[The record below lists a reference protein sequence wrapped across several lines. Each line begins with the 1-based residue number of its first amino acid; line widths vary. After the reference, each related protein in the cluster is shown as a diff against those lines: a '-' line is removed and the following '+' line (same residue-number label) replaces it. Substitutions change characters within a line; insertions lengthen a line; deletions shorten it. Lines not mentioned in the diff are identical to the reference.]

1 MLATPPWPV
10 AVAVALAMLP
20 SAGCTSWT
28 GSIAADSVSL
38 LWFVCMHCHRV
49 VASWCSIQWSR
60 NPCTPPACQL
70 SPTACIDLSRSR
82 TLLRVWTDDRHCRA
96 FIVTQL
102 RRLNLCDSWLMPP
115 VNQALTLINLSMQH
129 AFLFA
134 VSHCWKLKHRPGA
147 CGVHGGGVGGV
158 RLACASDFSHSL
170 ESLCKFWVPPVTS
183 FTLS

>member
-115 VNQALTLINLSMQH
+115 VNQALINLSMQH